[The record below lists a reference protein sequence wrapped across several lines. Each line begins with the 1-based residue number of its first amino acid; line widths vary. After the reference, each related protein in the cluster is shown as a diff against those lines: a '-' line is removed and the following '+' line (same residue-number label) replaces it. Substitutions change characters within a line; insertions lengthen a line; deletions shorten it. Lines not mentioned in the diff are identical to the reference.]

1 VTPSAPGNASRMT
14 SHLSL
19 AAMAALTRGSAHS
32 AVRIGNRATAA
43 KPRR

>member
-1 VTPSAPGNASRMT
+1 MTPSGDGNCCSMA

-19 AAMAALTRGSAHS
+19 AAMAALTRGSAHP
-32 AVRIGNRATAA
+32 AVRVGNRATAA